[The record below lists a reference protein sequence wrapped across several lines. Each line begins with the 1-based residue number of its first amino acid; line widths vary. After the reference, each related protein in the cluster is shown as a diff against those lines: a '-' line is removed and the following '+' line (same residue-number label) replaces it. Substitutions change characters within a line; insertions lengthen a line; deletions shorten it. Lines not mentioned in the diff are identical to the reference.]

1 MRFLRTRR
9 LQEYPVAF
17 SPVLS
22 GLIGPTEPKPD
33 RTGQGYLPF
42 GFRVLASI
50 LMICLFFGAQGRA
63 EPALS
68 RQILIEANIWEINES
83 ANIDYGIVW
92 DLIDLDAEINDL
104 LDSSIYLPGF
114 LTGGGIG
121 QAGNPAG
128 AFIQT
133 TLDILREQ
141 TRDGVTDDYV
151 VAQLNTTLQAATRDG
166 TVHLRANPKIVV
178 VENQQAVI
186 HAGDRFPIVE
196 LTVTK
201 EGYPTLE
208 TNYHD
213 TGVKLT
219 VWPKVYRD
227 EFVILSVRPE
237 VTDITSFVEED
248 IPPAVA
254 GGPPVLFRLPVLSTR
269 DAYSQMIVRSGGT
282 VIMSGLLLESQ
293 REVIRE
299 VPLIA
304 KIPLLGWLF
313 RSRNW
318 ARIKNDILI
327 EITPTILQAGESRYT
342 PNGLIYEG
350 EVFQSNSDIVRH
362 MRQTERP
369 PPEEAPGPARA
380 EDWFGVSPEEES
392 PEEAPAEETAPEE
405 VPSGATPSEPAPEA
419 AGAETTAATPE
430 GGGGS

>member
-1 MRFLRTRR
+1 M
-9 LQEYPVAF
+9 AKD
-17 SPVLS
+17 
-22 GLIGPTEPKPD
+22 LIRNREGKPD
-33 RTGQGYLPF
+33 QSENRPRPL
-42 GFRVLASI
+42 GFRALAVM
-50 LMICLFFGAQGRA
+50 LMICFAGEPGRA

-68 RQILIEANIWEINES
+68 QQILIEANIWEINES

-121 QAGNPAG
+121 QTGNPAG

-141 TRDGVTDDYV
+141 NRDGVTDDYI

-237 VTDITSFVEED
+237 VTDITSFVEMD
-248 IPPAVA
+248 IPPAVP
-254 GGPPVLFRLPVLSTR
+254 GGAPVLFLLPVLSTR

-299 VPLIA
+299 VPLIS

-318 ARIKNDILI
+318 TRIKNDILI

-350 EVFQSNSDIVRH
+350 EVFRSNSDIIRH
-362 MRQTERP
+362 MRETEGGTA
-369 PPEEAPGPARA
+369 EEAPGPARA

-392 PEEAPAEETAPEE
+392 PAEPPAEGTPPEE
-405 VPSGATPSEPAPEA
+405 VPSGATPEA